1 MTFLCRVK
9 LVGGNFAICIIV
21 TNTYKHRLTHIII
34 YIYIYMHGTQP
45 QMQLTHSLIRSVCK
59 YVYFLF
65 ISMYLTLL
73 YIQLYDKFNY
83 ITHTYR

>member
-9 LVGGNFAICIIV
+9 LVGGNFTICIIV
-21 TNTYKHRLTHIII
+21 TNTYKHRLHTSL
-34 YIYIYMHGTQP
+34 YIYIYGTQP
-45 QMQLTHSLIRSVCK
+45 QMQLTHSLIRSLCK
-59 YVYFLF
+59 YVYSLF

-73 YIQLYDKFNY
+73 YIQLYGKFNY